1 MVTSWILR
9 LRFPLLPPE
18 SDGNV
23 ATGASDFGVSLVVAG
38 AGSVVTLSI
47 FTKDV
52 ELGEVA
58 SSSLA
63 FLAALSGV

>member
-9 LRFPLLPPE
+9 LRLQLLPPE
-18 SDGNV
+18 SDVDV

-38 AGSVVTLSI
+38 TGSVATLSI
-47 FTKDV
+47 FIKDV
-52 ELGEVA
+52 EPGEVA

-63 FLAALSGV
+63 FLAARSGV